1 MTRITG
7 LATGL
12 DVDTLVKETMQAYQ
26 TKIDTVDQQK
36 KVVELQQEMY
46 REVITDCR
54 NFYNDYFDISKSNSI
69 LLQKNWSATTF
80 ESSSSAV
87 TVTGGAGA
95 EAANY
100 SVKVESIA
108 KAASFKLESSK
119 ANGTVYINNVKVEL
133 GNNKSDAEKVK
144 IINEALKGKGVTAKY
159 SEFEKGIILTTDK
172 LGSDET
178 ISFTTQAP
186 KEMQEKNDYFKDLIK
201 DFEDNKNVTIT
212 NGRKEFTFKID
223 VTQVTVD
230 CTDGISEEKIKEAMK
245 KTGMDIVEE
254 KSGGFKITY
263 PADSKAVKANGSDCK
278 ATITKDGKTYEVEG
292 NKTNNITLDGVTFKF
307 NNVTKEDAQITGK
320 ADVTKVKE
328 NIVKFVN
335 DYNKLMEKLNTLITE
350 KRDKSYMPLT
360 DAQRKEMSES
370 EIELWEKK
378 VKEGQLSRDSDL
390 TRIRNAMKSTMSSL
404 VGGTSSSL
412 KSIGIT
418 PVSDY
423 NGTKNGTFT
432 IDEDKLT
439 SALESNMEDV
449 MKLFVST
456 GTDKDESDKGL
467 LQKLKSV
474 FDTETQ
480 TNKGSLIKKAGI
492 VGSSTASNNTLS
504 KQITKYEE
512 KISRMQT
519 IFSNK
524 QQALYTKYSRLE
536 TLMNNLNSQ
545 SNYLTSM
552 LSS

>member
-12 DVDTLVKETMQAYQ
+12 DVDSVVQETMQAYQ
-26 TKIDTVDQQK
+26 TKIDAVDQQK
-36 KVVELQQEMY
+36 KVAELQQELY

-133 GNNKSDAEKVK
+133 GNDKSDAEKVK
-144 IINEALKGKGVTAKY
+144 LINEALKGKGVTAKY

-186 KEMQEKNDYFKDLIK
+186 KEKQESSNYFENLIK
-201 DFEDNKNVTIT
+201 DFEADNGLTTSSGK
-212 NGRKEFTFKID
+212 KEFTFKVD
-223 VTQVTVD
+223 GTEVKVD
-230 CTDGISEEKIKEAMK
+230 CTDGISEDKIKSAMK
-245 KTGMDIVEE
+245 KAGMDVVEE

-263 PADSKAVKANGSDCK
+263 PADSSVTNIVNGTDCR
-278 ATITKDGKTYEVEG
+278 ATITKDGKTYEVVG

-320 ADVTKVKE
+320 ADVKNIKD
-328 NIVKFVN
+328 NIVKFVE
-335 DYNKLMEKLNTLITE
+335 DYNKIMTKLNTLINE
-350 KRDKSYMPLT
+350 KRDKDYMPLT
-360 DAQRKEMSES
+360 DAQKEEMTEKQ
-370 EIELWEKK
+370 IELWEKK

-390 TRIRNAMKSTMSSL
+390 TRIRNAMKSSMTSL
-404 VGGTSSSL
+404 VSGSSTTL
-412 KSIGIT
+412 ASIGIKS
-418 PVSDY
+418 VSDY
-423 NGTKNGTFT
+423 SGNKNGTFT
-432 IDEDKLT
+432 IDEDALT
-439 SALESNMEDV
+439 SALENNMEDV
-449 MKLFVST
+449 MKVFISSGKTDSEKGALQRLKTLFDS
-456 GTDKDESDKGL
+456 
-467 LQKLKSV
+467 
-474 FDTETQ
+474 ETQ
-480 TNKGSLIKKAGI
+480 SSTSTLLKKAGME
-492 VGSSTASNNTLS
+492 GSSTASNNTLS
-504 KQITKYEE
+504 QKIAKYEE
-512 KISRMQT
+512 KISRMES
-519 IFSNK
+519 IFSTK
-524 QQALYTKYSRLE
+524 QQALYSKYARLE

-545 SNYLTSM
+545 SSYITSM
-552 LSS
+552 FSS